1 MLVQG
6 TGGVSLFALQFAK
19 VMGAT
24 VIATSSSDEK
34 LDRLKALGADHVINY
49 RSEPQWGAAAMRLR
63 TDEVSITSLISE
75 ASKHSLSPLLRAVW
89 LDM

>member
-1 MLVQG
+1 MA
-6 TGGVSLFALQFAK
+6 TLFAIQFAK

-34 LDRLKALGADHVINY
+34 LERLKALGAGLVINY
-49 RSEPQWGAAAMRLR
+49 RSEAQWGTGAHVT
-63 TDEVSITSLISE
+63 TDGRGVDHIIDIGGIETLPNPS
-75 ASKHSLSPLLRAVW
+75 LRAVW